1 MFREKFVE
9 EVKHC
14 QWFQDFV
21 SDKDLSDIDEY
32 RKNGVFVSEVGDIIV
47 DACANILCIPIVV
60 ISSIDIMAVTLHRPQ
75 LWQISANMLYLA
87 YNADGSG
94 HYGGTKELTQEDIG
108 DEIMKSKF
116 GFFFLVNE
124 NHY

>member
-32 RKNGVFVSEVGDIIV
+32 RKNGAFVSGVGDIIV
-47 DACANILCIPIVV
+47 DACANILRIPIVV
-60 ISSIDIMAVTLHRPQ
+60 ISSVDSMQ
-75 LWQISANMLYLA
+75 
-87 YNADGSG
+87 
-94 HYGGTKELTQEDIG
+94 
-108 DEIMKSKF
+108 
-116 GFFFLVNE
+116 
-124 NHY
+124 